1 MAVQQHLQP
10 SYSQYTGQRSKLSAI
25 GYRIGEFIYEYWATM
40 LTVALGLLVLAA
52 ISVPFLSYFGLDWLS
67 KQIFY
72 ALHTVCAQIP
82 AHSFYVFGHQLGM
95 CARNLSIYSSMFVG
109 CLIFVLSGKRMKGI
123 PWWFWLLLI
132 LPMALDGT
140 TQMFGWRES
149 TWELRVLTGV
159 LFGLGNVWFALPLVQ
174 KTLLETPM
182 QPSLPVPPL
191 SQQADTSTETV

>member
-1 MAVQQHLQP
+1 MAVQQQIQP
-10 SYSQYTGQRSKLSAI
+10 SYTQYTGRRSKLSTL

-52 ISVPFLSYFGLDWLS
+52 ISVPFLSYLGLDWLS

-109 CLIFVLSGKRMKGI
+109 CLIFVLSGKHMKGI

-132 LPMALDGT
+132 LPMAIDGT

-149 TWELRVLTGV
+149 TWELRVITGV

-182 QPSLPVPPL
+182 QPRISIPLPP
-191 SQQADTSTETV
+191 QQADTSTETA